1 MKVIRESANFIRED
15 NGKQVSSGKKIK
27 LKKENGYFSVFILVI
42 IVEIIA
48 TLWFY
53 RV

>member
-1 MKVIRESANFIRED
+1 MVNRLVVVK
-15 NGKQVSSGKKIK
+15 K
-27 LKKENGYFSVFILVI
+27 LKKENDYFSVFILVI